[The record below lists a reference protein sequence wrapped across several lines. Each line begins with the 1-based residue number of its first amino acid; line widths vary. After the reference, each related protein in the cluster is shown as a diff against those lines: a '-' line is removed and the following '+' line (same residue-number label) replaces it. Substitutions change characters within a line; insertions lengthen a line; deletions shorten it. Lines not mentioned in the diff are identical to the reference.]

1 MGVEKGAQLEVCLI
15 FSKSREKI
23 SVNLIFCQTAAAREL
38 PPPDFPMI
46 ATVVSTSSMETG
58 AVEEAFFRTLHVL
71 CHSVYRALSFAAAFR
86 SLLHAGKREP

>member
-1 MGVEKGAQLEVCLI
+1 MVDNPYTGEVHGEWGL
-15 FSKSREKI
+15 SS
-23 SVNLIFCQTAAAREL
+23 TAAAREL